1 MEGRDL
7 ALHTHETVGV
17 SGPSR
22 LRSGRDADV
31 GAGDAQRLVGRHT
44 LFFAFTSA
52 PRLTSS
58 RATSKRLCRHAWCRG
73 VHPSCKSGK
82 CGGQKGA
89 GCASVWRSAGLTH
102 LVPAGD
108 RRSVAEEAHDLLHV
122 AALRCAVQ
130 RRLRHRAT
138 PRSVL
143 TPWMQGGEQ
152 CALQRPEGT
161 RLGFRTPKPFPPQP
175 ARPAATAPGP
185 AERTLP
191 ARAGARPSHLARG
204 RAPPAP
210 QDAGLRAAHT
220 REKL

>member
-1 MEGRDL
+1 
-7 ALHTHETVGV
+7 
-17 SGPSR
+17 
-22 LRSGRDADV
+22 
-31 GAGDAQRLVGRHT
+31 

-130 RRLRHRAT
+130 RRLRHRAP

-143 TPWMQGGEQ
+143 TPWMQGGSNVR
-152 CALQRPEGT
+152 CSGPRAPG
-161 RLGFRTPKPFPPQP
+161 LGS
-175 ARPAATAPGP
+175 ARPNPSRPSQRGPLPQHPAPRSAPCQRARAPGR
-185 AERTLP
+185 ATWLV
-191 ARAGARPSHLARG
+191 AGALRR
-204 RAPPAP
+204 PAP
-210 QDAGLRAAHT
+210 QDAGLRAA
-220 REKL
+220 L